1 MASFMNNFDTYLV
14 AEGESRDWK
23 LILAQL
29 SNFTVFKNM
38 DEGLQNILQSEYRR
52 WLQTNMNLCN
62 HRLNSKHEALLKWIY
77 L

>member
-38 DEGLQNILQSEYRR
+38 DEGLAKHLAVRILEMI
-52 WLQTNMNLCN
+52 TN
-62 HRLNSKHEALLKWIY
+62 KHESL
-77 L
+77 

>member
-1 MASFMNNFDTYLV
+1 MNNFDTYLV

-38 DEGLQNILQSEYRR
+38 DEGLAKHQAVGILEMI
-52 WLQTNMNLCN
+52 TN
-62 HRLNSKHEALLKWIY
+62 KHLSL
-77 L
+77 